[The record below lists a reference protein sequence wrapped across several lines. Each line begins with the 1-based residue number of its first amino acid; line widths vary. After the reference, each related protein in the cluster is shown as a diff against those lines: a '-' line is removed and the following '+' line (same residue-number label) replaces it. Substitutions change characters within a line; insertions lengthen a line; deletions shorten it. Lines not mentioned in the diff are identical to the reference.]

1 MEKAGELWKE
11 KADFIS
17 LSMIIYLKALFM
29 KKWKAYLTAE
39 ELENIKR
46 N

>member
-1 MEKAGELWKE
+1 MEKAGELVKG

-29 KKWKAYLTAE
+29 KKWKVF
-39 ELENIKR
+39 
-46 N
+46 

>member
-1 MEKAGELWKE
+1 MEKAEVKK

-29 KKWKAYLTAE
+29 KKWKDLTE
-39 ELENIKR
+39 R